1 MFHQLSEIKV
11 MRKKLGLTQ
20 SELANYASVSQSL
33 IAKIEASVID
43 PTYSKTQKIFNALH
57 ELSAKD
63 ELKAKDVFKKNVVFV
78 KPNDKLKLVV
88 SKMKKQG
95 ISQLPVIDGQ
105 NVVGLVSEA
114 IILDAVLDNKLSDAL
129 VKDVMKDAPPVIT
142 KDASVEVISN
152 LLRFYPIILVAEKG
166 RILGLITKS
175 DLLGVL

>member
-1 MFHQLSEIKV
+1 MFRQLSEIKV

-20 SELANYASVSQSL
+20 SELAKYANVSQSL
-33 IAKIEASVID
+33 IAKIEAGVID

-63 ELKAKDVFKKNVVFV
+63 ELKAKDIFKKSVVSV
-78 KPNDKLKLVV
+78 KPNDKLKSVV

-105 NVVGLVSEA
+105 SVVGLVSES
-114 IILDAVLDNKLSDAL
+114 IILDAVLKNDSSDVL

-166 RILGLITKS
+166 KILGLITKS

>member
-1 MFHQLSEIKV
+1 MFHQLSEIKA

-63 ELKAKDVFKKNVVFV
+63 ELKAKDVFKKNIVFV
-78 KPNDKLKLVV
+78 KPTDKLKSVV
-88 SKMKKQG
+88 AKMKKQG
-95 ISQLPVIDGQ
+95 ISQLPVIDGH
-105 NVVGLVSEA
+105 NVVGLISET
-114 IILDAVLDNKLSDAL
+114 IILDALLGNELSNAL

-142 KDASVEVISN
+142 KDASIEVISN
-152 LLRFYPIILVAEKG
+152 LLRFYPIVLVAEKG